1 MVLKWK
7 IPIPLLLWK
16 LIIIFPFKP
25 ANTQGPWRLMPYG
38 IYIPSLSIPCSETVT
53 VTPLSNYKLTIP
65 AKSLVLKAILGK
77 FNAQERKF

>member
-1 MVLKWK
+1 
-7 IPIPLLLWK
+7 
-16 LIIIFPFKP
+16 
-25 ANTQGPWRLMPYG
+25 MPYG